1 MTDDHRN
8 APRTSRDDV
17 APPLQKGSPR
27 ATAQPS
33 RKRSGV
39 AAGRI
44 AAAGIGIAAMVGL
57 VANMEVANSKTAAQ
71 AKPAGDTGPA
81 AALGAL
87 RWEKSAFLGPATQ
100 PGRIADAGKVRPI
113 VLTPHTVVKTVGG
126 GSSGG
131 SSGGYSGGYA
141 SSSYSAPAAAPVAT
155 TSGSGH

>member
-1 MTDDHRN
+1 MTDDRRN

-17 APPLQKGSPR
+17 APPLEKGSPR

-57 VANMEVANSKTAAQ
+57 VANMEVANGKTAA
-71 AKPAGDTGPA
+71 KPAPGTGPA
-81 AALGAL
+81 PTVGAQ
-87 RWEKSAFLGPATQ
+87 RWEQSAFLGPATQ

>member
-1 MTDDHRN
+1 MTDDRRN

-57 VANMEVANSKTAAQ
+57 VANMEVANSKTP
-71 AKPAGDTGPA
+71 AKSAPGAGPA
-81 AALGAL
+81 PALGAL

-100 PGRIADAGKVRPI
+100 PGRIADAGKVHPI
-113 VLTPHTVVKTVGG
+113 VLTPHTIVKTVGG

-131 SSGGYSGGYA
+131 SSGGYA

>member
-1 MTDDHRN
+1 MTDDRRN
-8 APRTSRDDV
+8 APRTSQDDV

-27 ATAQPS
+27 ASAQPS

-57 VANMEVANSKTAAQ
+57 VANMEVANSKTP
-71 AKPAGDTGPA
+71 AKPASDTGPA
-81 AALGAL
+81 PTLGAL
-87 RWEKSAFLGPATQ
+87 RWEQSTFLGPATQ

-113 VLTPHTVVKTVGG
+113 VLTPHTIVKTIGG

>member
-1 MTDDHRN
+1 MTDDRRN

-17 APPLQKGSPR
+17 ATPLQKGSPR
-27 ATAQPS
+27 ASAQPS

-57 VANMEVANSKTAAQ
+57 VANMEVANSKTPAQ
-71 AKPAGDTGPA
+71 PAPDTGPA
-81 AALGAL
+81 PSLGSL
-87 RWEKSAFLGPATQ
+87 RSEKSPFLVRATQ
-100 PGRIADAGKVRPI
+100 RDRIALADKVRPI

-155 TSGSGH
+155 TSGSGG